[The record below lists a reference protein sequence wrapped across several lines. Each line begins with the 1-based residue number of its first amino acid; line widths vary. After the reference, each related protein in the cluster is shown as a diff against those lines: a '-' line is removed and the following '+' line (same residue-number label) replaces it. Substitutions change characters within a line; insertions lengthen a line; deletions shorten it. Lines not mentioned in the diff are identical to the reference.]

1 MQGKLITLEGI
12 DNSGKSTQAKR
23 LYQHL
28 KQLGWS
34 TILIREPGG
43 TEISE
48 KVRKILLSSKNQS
61 LAPEAE
67 LLLYQAARAQLVSE
81 VIAPALR
88 RDKIVVCDRF
98 YDSTTAYQGY
108 ARELDSNLIEKLNK
122 FASSGIV
129 PDLTILIDIPVEI
142 ALKRGRKAGK
152 LQDRLESE
160 RLNFHKKVRNGYLAI
175 AKRHPGRVRIIKG
188 DQSIEK
194 IWQKL
199 KLAVD
204 KFLKPR

>member
-1 MQGKLITLEGI
+1 MRGKLITLEGI

-28 KQLGWS
+28 KQLGRS

-48 KVRKILLSSKNQS
+48 KVRKILLSSKNHC

-67 LLLYQAARAQLVSE
+67 LLLYQAARAQLVAE
-81 VIAPALR
+81 VIAPALWR
-88 RDKIVVCDRF
+88 GKIVVCDRF

-108 ARELDSNLIEKLNK
+108 ARELASNLIEKLNK

-129 PDLTILIDIPVEI
+129 PDLTILIDTPVEI
-142 ALKRGRKAGK
+142 ALKRARKAGK

-175 AKRHPGRVRIIKG
+175 AKGHPGRVKIIKG

-199 KLAVD
+199 KSTVD

>member
-12 DNSGKSTQAKR
+12 DYSGKSTQAGK
-23 LYQHL
+23 LYHYL
-28 KQLGWS
+28 RSRKLPA
-34 TILIREPGG
+34 ILIREPGG
-43 TEISE
+43 TRISE
-48 KVRKILLSSKNQS
+48 KIREVLLSSRNHS
-61 LAPEAE
+61 LVSEAE
-67 LLLYQAARAQLVSE
+67 LLLYQAARAQLVSR
-81 VIAPALR
+81 VILPALR
-88 RDKIVVCDRF
+88 QGKIVVCDRF

-108 ARELDSNLIEKLNK
+108 ARGLDLNLIEKLNK
-122 FASSGIV
+122 FASSRIV
-129 PDLTILIDIPVEI
+129 PDLTILIDTPVEI
-142 ALKRGRKAGK
+142 ALKRVRKAGK

-175 AKRHPGRVRIIKG
+175 AKGHPGRVKIIKG

-199 KLAVD
+199 KSTVD